1 MRPQSP
7 GSGRP
12 TGRSVLLPTRRS
24 ALRPT
29 RRSGL
34 LPTRRP
40 VLLASLLLFGGCAP
54 GDTGTTL
61 RILHWAGDYEI
72 TTEQAIADTFAAR
85 HPGVRVVVESAPT
98 NYDEK
103 LLTSIASG
111 SPPDV
116 FLLDGPDIP
125 TFLDRGLA
133 LDLTPYLER
142 AGYDP
147 GRVYPQIM
155 ASFQRGARTYA
166 LPKDFTPMVLYL
178 NLGVFERLGVAP
190 PEEDWTWDAFLD
202 TARRLTKDLN
212 GDGRTDVYA
221 FDFPRN
227 LFQWIPWVWSG
238 GGDIL
243 APDGG
248 TARGYLDGP
257 ATVEAFRFLTAL
269 VTDARVTPGVQYL
282 EAGDPAREARF
293 ATGGQ
298 AMLLSGH
305 WTLQLLTSNMA
316 SGELRLAVAPIPHR
330 AGATP
335 TTVLYASGWAVPS
348 NAPNRR
354 LSVEL
359 ASFLA
364 SEEAQRMRARTR
376 LGIPAFRDVA
386 EAVAAADPTG
396 VERAFL
402 AQVPRGRVT
411 WGARVRDFYEVE
423 ELTFRIMDRHLLRG
437 DDLAEAAAEVAA
449 AVDAVLGR

>member
-1 MRPQSP
+1 VSIA
-7 GSGRP
+7 GRRDP
-12 TGRSVLLPTRRS
+12 LRVAPLTLAVV
-24 ALRPT
+24 ALGAAACGPADD
-29 RRSGL
+29 
-34 LPTRRP
+34 
-40 VLLASLLLFGGCAP
+40 V
-54 GDTGTTL
+54 TTL
-61 RILHWAGDYEI
+61 RVLHWAGDYEI
-72 TTEQAIADTFAAR
+72 TTEQAIADIFAEE
-85 HPGVRVVVESAPT
+85 HPGIRVVVESAPS

-147 GRVYPQIM
+147 ERVYPHIM
-155 ASFQRGARTYA
+155 ESFRRGGRTYA
-166 LPKDFTPMVLYL
+166 LAKDFTPMSIYL
-178 NLGVFERLGVAP
+178 NLGVFERFGVEP
-190 PEEDWTWDAFLD
+190 PTGEGWTWAEFLE
-202 TARRLTKDLN
+202 TAQRLTHDVDD
-212 GDGRTDVYA
+212 DGRTDVYA

-227 LFQWIPWVWSG
+227 LFQWVPWVWAG

-243 APDGG
+243 GPDG
-248 TARGYLDGP
+248 ARAGGYLDGP
-257 ATVEAFRFLTAL
+257 ATVETFRFLTEL
-269 VTDARVTPGVQYL
+269 VTRHRVTPGVQFL

-305 WTLQLLTSNMA
+305 WTLQLLTSNM
-316 SGELRLAVAPIPHR
+316 SSDELQLGLAPIPHR
-330 AGATP
+330 EGVEPA
-335 TTVLYASGWAVPS
+335 TVLYASGWAVPS

-359 ASFLA
+359 AAFLA
-364 SEEAQRMRARTR
+364 SEDAQRMRAGTR

-386 EAVAAADPTG
+386 AEVAAADASG
-396 VERAFL
+396 LEAAFL
-402 AQVPRGRVT
+402 AQVAAGRVT

-423 ELTFRIMDRHLLRG
+423 ELTFQIMDRHLLRG
-437 DDLAEAAAEVAA
+437 DALGPAATEVAA
-449 AVDAVLGR
+449 AIDALLGH